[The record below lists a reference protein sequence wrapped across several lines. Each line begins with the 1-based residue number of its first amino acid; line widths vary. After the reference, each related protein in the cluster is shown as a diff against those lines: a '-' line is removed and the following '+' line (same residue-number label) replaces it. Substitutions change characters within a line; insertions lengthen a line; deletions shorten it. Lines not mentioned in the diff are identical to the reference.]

1 MTAVNS
7 TPAFSQPRI
16 VEKAFGLP
24 IVSDAYLYGVVTVS
38 SLTSS
43 LLSSPLASLPPVV
56 SSQLASLKSLGHE
69 RLPEVVFTSL
79 GSARDQAAASVQSLD
94 TTLCSG
100 LDQLVDKVPSL
111 ATPSPALYSSTR
123 EAAVSHLSQATTYLA
138 SFTLAQLALKASDSG
153 LETAESLL
161 KLVPVSYSSQCE
173 PLVSGLKRV
182 RQEAATVRR
191 EGATRNGSQKVA
203 AMEDSSLL
211 SAMTEV
217 LSLHHIFSVFGL
229 SGVIVKTEASEA
241 DTAEED
247 LAVEMVKVLKD
258 VTAAKVAREEI
269 TESAGTASGVVEEVP
284 EVKRKGNKN

>member
-1 MTAVNS
+1 MLFRS
-7 TPAFSQPRI
+7 
-16 VEKAFGLP
+16 E
-24 IVSDAYLYGVVTVS
+24 TVS

-43 LLSSPLASLPPVV
+43 LLASPLASLPPVV
-56 SSQLASLKSLGHE
+56 SSQLASLQSLGQE

-79 GSARDQAAASVQSLD
+79 SSARDQAAACVQSLD

-153 LETAESLL
+153 LETAESVL
-161 KLVPVSYSSQCE
+161 KLLPVSYSSQCE

-182 RQEAATVRR
+182 RQETATVRR

-211 SAMTEV
+211 SAVSSV
-217 LSLHHIFSVFGL
+217 LSLHHLLSVFGL
-229 SGVIVKTEASEA
+229 SGVIVKNEAPEA
-241 DTAEED
+241 DTAKED
-247 LAVEMVKVLKD
+247 FAVEMVKVLKD

-269 TESAGTASGVVEEVP
+269 TESAEVVEGVP
-284 EVKRKGNKN
+284 EVKQKGRKN